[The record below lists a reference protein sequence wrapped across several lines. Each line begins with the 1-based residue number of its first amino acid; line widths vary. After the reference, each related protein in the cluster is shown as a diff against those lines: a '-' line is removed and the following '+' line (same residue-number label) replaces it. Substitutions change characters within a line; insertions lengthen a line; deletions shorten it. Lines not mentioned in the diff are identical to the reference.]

1 MAFVNGTVHEIPGK
15 TPKKIKPVKH
25 TVLAM
30 LRNTKG
36 DVLLEKRPASG
47 IWGGLYSFPE
57 FKDLDSAD
65 DWCMQV
71 TGCPVETRRE
81 WAVVKHSFSH
91 YDLFMQPLEL
101 FISGTFLQ
109 IMDAE
114 RWLWYNIAAPAEVG
128 LAAPVKKLLQSFG
141 EQA

>member
-1 MAFVNGTVHEIPGK
+1 MHDIPGK
-15 TPKKIKPVKH
+15 KPKKIKPVKH

-30 LRNTKG
+30 LRNTEG
-36 DVLLEKRPASG
+36 GVLLEKRPASG

-57 FKDLDSAD
+57 FDGIEAAD
-65 DWCMQV
+65 NWCMQL
-71 TGCPVETRRE
+71 TGQSADTRRE
-81 WAVVKHSFSH
+81 WATVKHSFSH

-101 FISGTFLQ
+101 VISGAFRQ
-109 IMDAE
+109 IMDAD
-114 RWLWYNIAAPAEVG
+114 RWLWYNTASPAEVG